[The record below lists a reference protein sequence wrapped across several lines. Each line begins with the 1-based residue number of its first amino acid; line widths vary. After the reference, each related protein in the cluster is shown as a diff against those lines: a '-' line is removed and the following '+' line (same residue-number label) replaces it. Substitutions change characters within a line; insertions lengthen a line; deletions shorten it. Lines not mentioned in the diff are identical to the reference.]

1 MKALVRGVVLL
12 SVASL
17 FVGCASTNE
26 DEQGARLTIRSLID
40 GADRIMVRGDQIWFE
55 HHAYDLPG
63 QWLGSDEPTYV
74 NKDNEWKP
82 VWNGSLSEKF
92 LIPEKESALPP
103 NRAFTAETLE
113 VSVKGGWGRM
123 DVAEYPSADNDFT
136 LVLSINDCG
145 PDGAH
150 WYEVRIDWDDAAPAK

>member
-17 FVGCASTNE
+17 FVGCASTSE
-26 DEQGARLTIRSLID
+26 EEQTARLTIRSFID
-40 GADRIMVRGDQIWFE
+40 GADSIMVRGDQIWFE
-55 HHAYDLPG
+55 HHAYELPG
-63 QWLGSDEPTYV
+63 QWLGGDEPTYV

-82 VWNGSLSEKF
+82 VWNGSLSRKF
-92 LIPEKESALPP
+92 VIPEKESALPP

-113 VSVKGGWGRM
+113 ISVKGGWGRVE
-123 DVAEYPSADNDFT
+123 VAEYPSAENDFT
-136 LVLSINDCG
+136 LVLSVDDRG

-150 WYEVRIDWDDAAPAK
+150 WYEVGIDWDDAAPAK